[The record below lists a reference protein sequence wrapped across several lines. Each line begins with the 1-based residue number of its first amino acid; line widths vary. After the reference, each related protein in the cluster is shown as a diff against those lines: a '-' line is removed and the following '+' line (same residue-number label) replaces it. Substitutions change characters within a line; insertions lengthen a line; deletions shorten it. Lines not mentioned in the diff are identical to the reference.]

1 MRVYAFA
8 DEASAFVAGQIAAM
22 RRNGLNG
29 LEIRNVEGTNVSDL
43 PIAKAKE
50 IRNRLEGAGLI
61 VWSIGSPIGKIHIS
75 DNFPAHRERFLHTL
89 EVAETMNAENIRL
102 FSFYPDAGMEKD
114 AFRDAAFER
123 LNALIDAAKGAKVA
137 LCHENE
143 KGIYGDKADRCA
155 EIHAAFP
162 SLRAVFD
169 PANFIQCGQETLS
182 AWKMLKGYVKYLHIK
197 DALPDG
203 RVVPAGKGIGNV
215 NAILSDFI
223 AHGGKDVT
231 IEPHLKVFDGL
242 NALERDQQRSAVGGY
257 LYETNDQ
264 AFDAACAAL
273 RELLEGGK
281 A

>member
-1 MRVYAFA
+1 MRLYAFA
-8 DEASAFVAGQIAAM
+8 DEASASIAGQVDAL

-43 PIAKAKE
+43 PIARAKE
-50 IRNRLEGAGLI
+50 LRVRLDDAGLI
-61 VWSIGSPIGKIHIS
+61 TWSIGSPIGKIRVT
-75 DNFPAHRERFLHTL
+75 DDFGAHRDRFLHTL
-89 EVAETMNAENIRL
+89 EVADALNAKNIRL
-102 FSFYPDAGMEKD
+102 FSFYPGEEMDKS

-123 LNALIDAAKGAKVA
+123 LGALIEAAKDVDIA

-143 KGIYGDKADRCA
+143 KGIYGDTAERCA

-182 AWKMLKGYVKYLHIK
+182 AWEMLKERVHYLHIK
-197 DALPDG
+197 DALANG
-203 RVVPAGKGIGNV
+203 QVVPAGRGIGNV
-215 NAILSDFI
+215 KVILSDFI
-223 AHGGKDVT
+223 ARGGEDLT

-242 NALERDQQRSAVGGY
+242 NALERDNARSAVGGY
-257 LYETNDQ
+257 LYDSNDQ

-273 RELLEGGK
+273 RELL
-281 A
+281 